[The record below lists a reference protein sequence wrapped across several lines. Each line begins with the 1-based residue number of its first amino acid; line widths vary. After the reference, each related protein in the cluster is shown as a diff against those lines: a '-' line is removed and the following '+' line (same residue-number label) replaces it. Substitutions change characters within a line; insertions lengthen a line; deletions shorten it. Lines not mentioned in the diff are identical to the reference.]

1 MVCVDTD
8 FLVALERS
16 DKNALEKMQEFVS
29 GGDIVYVTAVT
40 VAEFY
45 RGAYGSKDRTKALN
59 DVKGLL
65 DRFAILNLDYE
76 SGKIWGEMA
85 KLLKSVTIG
94 DRDLFIASMAL
105 SNKQVLI
112 TKNKKHFERVPGLQV
127 EGW

>member
-1 MVCVDTD
+1 MVCVDTN
-8 FLVALERS
+8 FLIALERG
-16 DKNALEKMQEFVS
+16 DKNALEKMQKLVD

-45 RGAYGSKDRTKALN
+45 RGAYGSKDRTKALD

-76 SGKIWGEMA
+76 SGKIWGDLA
-85 KLLKSVTIG
+85 HLLKSITIG
-94 DRDLFIASMAL
+94 DRDLFIASIAL

-112 TKNKKHFERVPGLQV
+112 TKNKKHFERVPSLQV